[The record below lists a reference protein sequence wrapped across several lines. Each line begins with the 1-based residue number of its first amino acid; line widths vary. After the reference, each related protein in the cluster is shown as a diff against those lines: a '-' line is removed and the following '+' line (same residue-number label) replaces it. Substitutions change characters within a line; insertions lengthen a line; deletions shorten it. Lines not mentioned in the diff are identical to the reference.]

1 MTQPRYV
8 GESSQEFESA
18 PPGQATPGVTS
29 AQRETLLAL
38 LDASRALAAEL
49 KMTAV
54 LQSIVE
60 QAAKV
65 FRCEGASVL
74 LYDAS
79 RHELVFLAAT
89 GPVSEK
95 LREMRFDASLGI
107 AGHAMRTGRATCV
120 NNVQNNDHFFQGID
134 AHTHNRTRSLM
145 ACPLLH
151 GKQTLGVL
159 EVLNPLEREQFEQD
173 DLELLEIFAN
183 MAAIAARNA
192 KSFEDLDHEN
202 AALKQSQQ
210 RPPMI
215 GASPAMKAALDLC
228 RTVAPAAT
236 TVLLTGETGT
246 GKEMAAREI
255 HNLSP
260 RRDRPFVAINC
271 AAVAETLLESE
282 LFGHEKGAFTGASA
296 RRVGRFELASGGTL
310 LLDEIGETSPS
321 LQVKLLRVLQERCFE
336 RVGGSQTI
344 SCDVRVIAATNR
356 DLKAEVAQ
364 GRFRED
370 LYYRL
375 AVFPIHLP
383 PLRERKDD
391 LPELIKVILKE
402 VSPTMGLTSA
412 NITTDALE
420 AMACYHWPGNV
431 RELRNVVERAAL
443 LSQGKITRQSL
454 PKELAGGDS
463 TPKAGTSSSPAATA
477 TLTAASS
484 SERPIPP
491 TRKLVDQERALLL
504 EALEQHRWNQ
514 SLAARALG
522 ISRDVLRY
530 RVKKHGLTR
539 PA

>member
-1 MTQPRYV
+1 MSQPQFV
-8 GESSQEFESA
+8 GESSPEYEPHHVSQPAEKMID
-18 PPGQATPGVTS
+18 
-29 AQRETLLAL
+29 AQRKTLLAL

-49 KMTAV
+49 QMTAV
-54 LQSIVE
+54 LQNIVE

-65 FRCEGASVL
+65 FRCQGASVL
-74 LYDAS
+74 LYDAA

-89 GPVSEK
+89 GPVSDK
-95 LREMRFDASLGI
+95 LKEMRFDASLGI
-107 AGHAMRTGRATCV
+107 AGHAMRTGRAICV
-120 NNVQNNDHFFQGID
+120 DNVHDSNHFFQGID
-134 AHTHNRTRSLM
+134 AHTRNQTRSLM

-151 GKQTLGVL
+151 GKQILGVL
-159 EVLNPLEREQFEQD
+159 EVLNPLERERFEQS

-192 KSFEDLDHEN
+192 RSFEELDHEN
-202 AALKQSQQ
+202 TVLKQSQN
-210 RPPMI
+210 RPPMV
-215 GASPAMKAALDLC
+215 GSSPAMKKVIDLC
-228 RTVAPAAT
+228 RTVASAST

-282 LFGHEKGAFTGASA
+282 LFGHEKGAFTGASS

-383 PLRERKDD
+383 PLRERQED
-391 LPELIKVILKE
+391 LPDLIQVILKE
-402 VSPTMGLTSA
+402 VSPAMGLSSA
-412 NITTDALE
+412 SITPDALD
-420 AMACYHWPGNV
+420 ALMKYHWPGNV
-431 RELRNVVERAAL
+431 RELRNVVERSAL
-443 LSQGKITRQSL
+443 LSQGKITRQTL
-454 PKELAGGDS
+454 PPEVAQGSAHPATQCLS
-463 TPKAGTSSSPAATA
+463 TSSHASPSSPAPAAPAAT
-477 TLTAASS
+477 
-484 SERPIPP
+484 P
-491 TRKLVDQERALLL
+491 KLLDQERALLL
-504 EALEQHRWNQ
+504 EALEQNRWNQ

-539 PA
+539 PS